1 MSTCEDA
8 AILRCGRPLPVNR
21 AKVYAASGHTSLWA
35 SWLWGASL
43 SLADLSNVAG
53 SNCLSVTSRMDSAAP
68 PSTCPA
74 PSDPSGRVHSQTFC
88 ARRNQFW
95 RGAPRCRRQTPSC
108 DGVSRRSS
116 SQAPLSLYCFW
127 LRCRLHMPSA
137 TLKRLNNQHHDA
149 LCRGHRKGS
158 TLPLC
163 GALLYARRAGMLAK
177 APWTVS
183 QSVSLELSTA
193 TRTASLKACCCV
205 SPKLGRGTRVGVR
218 HCPSPKSNR
227 HPGLSVI
234 SRNDRSPRV
243 FQNTNHDSRF
253 TGSMVVELLI
263 RCNFVRS
270 CEQINRHRRSG
281 RRYEF
286 IHFGNR

>member
-1 MSTCEDA
+1 MLA
-8 AILRCGRPLPVNR
+8 ATVSALRLAWTPRRPPQ
-21 AKVYAASGHTSLWA
+21 
-35 SWLWGASL
+35 
-43 SLADLSNVAG
+43 
-53 SNCLSVTSRMDSAAP
+53 P
-68 PSTCPA
+68 
-74 PSDPSGRVHSQTFC
+74 
-88 ARRNQFW
+88 ARRRQILPGECTLKRSARVAINFGGV
-95 RGAPRCRRQTPSC
+95 RRVVAVRHHLAMVCRDDRAAK
-108 DGVSRRSS
+108 RHFRST
-116 SQAPLSLYCFW
+116 AFW

-270 CEQINRHRRSG
+270 CEQINRHCRSG
-281 RRYEF
+281 CRYEF